1 MIDLKNKIAIVTG
14 GKGQLGKAITDQFRS
29 LGATVYDLDMVD
41 GFDIR
46 SKPTILHQYKKIF
59 SNHGKVDILI
69 NNAGVS
75 VFEDLM
81 NRKEEDLDFVYDVNL
96 KGTFNSIQSFLECY
110 DLYPQESAS
119 IVNIGSLYGVVSP
132 DFRIYDD
139 GDRKNSEIYGATK
152 AGVIQMTKYLAVYLA
167 DKNIR
172 VNCVSPGGIYNQNN
186 PQNEEFIKKYNDRC
200 PMKRMAKDTEMVG
213 GVAYL
218 ASDISSYV
226 NGHNLNIDGGYTAW

>member
-1 MIDLKNKIAIVTG
+1 MINLQNKIAIVTG
-14 GKGQLGKAITDQFRS
+14 GKGQLGKVITDQFKS
-29 LGATVYDLDMVD
+29 LGATVYDLDIAD
-41 GFDIR
+41 NFDLR
-46 SKPTILHQYKKIF
+46 DKSSILNQYKKIF
-59 SNHGKVDILI
+59 SKHGKVDILI

-132 DFRIYDD
+132 DFRIYGN

-152 AGVIQMTKYLAVYLA
+152 AGIIQMTKYLAVYLA

-172 VNCVSPGGIYNQNN
+172 VNCISPRGIYNQNN
-186 PQNEEFIKKYNDRC
+186 PQSEEFIKKYNDRC
-200 PMKRMAKDTEMVG
+200 PMKRMARDTEMVG
-213 GVAYL
+213 GIAYL